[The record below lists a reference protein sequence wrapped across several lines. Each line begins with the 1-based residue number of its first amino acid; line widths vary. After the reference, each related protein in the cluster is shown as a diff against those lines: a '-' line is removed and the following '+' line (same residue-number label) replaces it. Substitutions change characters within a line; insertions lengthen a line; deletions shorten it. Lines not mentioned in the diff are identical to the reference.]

1 MYTAL
6 NSSTIILPRS
16 NLRKNTMRRILLALF
31 AALVCANVALAATL
45 MPPGKLQFF
54 DNNGN
59 PLTSGQVF
67 FYVPSTTTPKNTW
80 QDSGQTILNTNPVTL
95 DGGGFAIIYGSGNYR
110 MIVKDSLG
118 NTVYDQLTAS
128 TPEGSVTNIFYY
140 ASSTAGALN
149 AVVVSAATPSDY
161 SLTTGKTLRFISP
174 LSNTGSTTLN
184 ALSLGTITFKRAT
197 ASAGLVNL
205 AGGEIVS
212 GGTYDAMYDGTNY
225 VLLNPSITDNPGDIK
240 AFGGATAP
248 SGYNLCDGSSQL
260 RAGQF
265 SSLFAAVGTAWGAV
279 DGTHFNVPDLRG
291 TVPAGK
297 DNMGGVAANRLTN
310 AGSGVAGDT
319 LATISGDQLMQLHTH
334 APTDPGH
341 LHAANQ
347 PNVNN
352 VSGVSGANFDAN
364 SGLAATNTGSST
376 TGITIANTGTGT
388 KQNVQPTS
396 IVNFLCRL

>member
-1 MYTAL
+1 
-6 NSSTIILPRS
+6 
-16 NLRKNTMRRILLALF
+16 
-31 AALVCANVALAATL
+31 